1 MNVQITFES
10 HVEDSRLV
18 IAPAALATLTKL
30 LARPTLSQL
39 IGEAMLTGNRVA
51 AEPVA
56 PAREAAPALLSAEEL
71 GAQLGLT
78 KFKVMAMART
88 GEIPRT
94 MAGRYPRFDLAAVK
108 TALNGSAPI

>member
-1 MNVQITFES
+1 MHVKITFES

-18 IAPAALATLTKL
+18 IAPAALAILTKL
-30 LARPTLSQL
+30 LARPALSQL
-39 IGEAMLTGNRVA
+39 IGEGVSAMHAPV
-51 AEPVA
+51 EPVA
-56 PAREAAPALLSAEEL
+56 STPELPALLSAEEL

-94 MAGRYPRFDLAAVK
+94 MAGRYPRFDLDAVK
-108 TALNGSAPI
+108 QALNGSTPT